1 MTTTVDDAPRV
12 VEFPALKDAQGK
24 LDAKRAALKGVFD
37 EAGDNF
43 DMAKVKSIS
52 GDSNTKVAAIRTMN
66 EEIDALKV
74 EVDKLLIVG
83 RAAAEA
89 KAYEGS
95 KESGTDTDDG
105 PETKGSR
112 RARFGDQVL
121 KSDAIKSYKPGMGI
135 GPQSRID
142 VEVKTLFSTSNG
154 WDPEDLRTGRL
165 AEYPTR
171 PAPRII
177 DIFPQTTTSM
187 STVLYM
193 EETVFVNNAAEV
205 AEAGAYPEMQLKVEE
220 KSSEVRKI
228 AAFLP
233 ITEETFADESRARAY
248 VENRLPFMLRQRV
261 DLQLLQGN
269 GTSPNLRGLENVS
282 GIQTQ
287 ALGADALTD
296 AVYKGLRKT
305 RDTGFAEPSHVLIQP
320 AKWEGVRLMRTA
332 DGLYIWGHPS
342 MVGPATIWGVPVMET
357 TAVSL
362 TKAVLG
368 DFTNHSE
375 VSTRRGIDMQIS
387 NSHGTFFAEG
397 VLAVRVDIRLA
408 VIFYRPLAFCV
419 VTGL

>member
-1 MTTTVDDAPRV
+1 MTTNVDDAPRV
-12 VEFPALKDAQGK
+12 VEFPALKEAQGK
-24 LDAKRAALKGVFD
+24 LDQRRSALKSVFD
-37 EAGDNF
+37 EAGPEF
-43 DMAKVKSIS
+43 DMGRVKSIS
-52 GDSNTKVAAIRTMN
+52 GDSTAKVAAIRTMN

-89 KAYEGS
+89 KAYEGA
-95 KESGTDTDDG
+95 KETGTESDR
-105 PETKGSR
+105 PEIKGGGR
-112 RARFGDQVL
+112 QRFGDQVL

-135 GPQSRID
+135 GPQSRIE

-177 DIFPQTTTSM
+177 DIFPQTTTTM

-205 AEAGAYPEMQLKVEE
+205 AESGAYPEMQLKVEE

-233 ITEETFADESRARAY
+233 ITEETFADEARARAY

-269 GTSPNLRGLENVS
+269 GTSPNLRGLENVV

-287 ALGADALTD
+287 ALGADPLTD
-296 AVYKGLRKT
+296 CIYKAMRKV

-320 AKWEGVRLMRTA
+320 SKWESVRLLRTA

-342 MVGPATIWGVPVMET
+342 QVGPATIWGVPVIET
-357 TAVSL
+357 TAVTS

-368 DFTNHSE
+368 DFTNHAE
-375 VSTRRGIDMQIS
+375 VSTRRGVDMQIS

-408 VIFYRPLAFCV
+408 AIFYRPAAFAAC
-419 VTGL
+419 TGL

>member
-12 VEFPALKDAQGK
+12 VEFPALKEAQGK
-24 LDAKRAALKGVFD
+24 LDQKRSALKSVFD
-37 EAGDNF
+37 EAGPDF
-43 DMAKVKSIS
+43 DMGRVKSIS
-52 GDSNTKVAAIRTMN
+52 GDSTAKVAAIRTMN

-89 KAYEGS
+89 KSYEGA
-95 KESGTDTDDG
+95 KETGTESDG
-105 PETKGSR
+105 PQTKGGGR
-112 RARFGDQVL
+112 QRFGDQVL

-177 DIFPQTTTSM
+177 DIFPQTTTTM

-233 ITEETFADESRARAY
+233 ITEETFADEARARAY

-269 GTSPNLRGLENVS
+269 GTSPNLRGLENVTNV
-282 GIQTQ
+282 QTQ
-287 ALGADALTD
+287 ALGSDPLTD
-296 AVYKGLRKT
+296 AIYKGMRKV
-305 RDTGFAEPSHVLIQP
+305 RETGFAEPSHVLIQP
-320 AKWEGVRLMRTA
+320 SKWESVRLLRTA
-332 DGLYIWGHPS
+332 DGIYIWGHPS
-342 MVGPATIWGVPVMET
+342 QVGPATIWGVPVIET
-357 TAVSL
+357 TAVTS
-362 TKAVLG
+362 TKAALG
-368 DFTNHSE
+368 DFTNHAE

-387 NSHGTFFAEG
+387 NSHGTYFTEG

-408 VIFYRPLAFCV
+408 AIFYRPLAFCV

>member
-1 MTTTVDDAPRV
+1 MTVTDDRPRI
-12 VEFPALKDAQGK
+12 VEFPALKEAQGK
-24 LDAKRAALKGVFD
+24 LDAKRDQLASVLR
-37 EAGDNF
+37 EAGDNY
-43 DMAKVKSIS
+43 DMGQVKSLEGDSKAKVDQIKAW
-52 GDSNTKVAAIRTMN
+52 NA
-66 EEIDALKV
+66 EIDDLKKK
-74 EVDKLLIVG
+74 VDEHLVVAK
-83 RAAAEA
+83 AAWEA
-89 KAYEGS
+89 KEHGAAREAGAPS
-95 KESGTDTDDG
+95 EDTDG
-105 PETKGSR
+105 PQTKGR
-112 RARFGDQVL
+112 QRFGDQVL

-165 AEYPTR
+165 AEYATR

-177 DIFPQTTTSM
+177 DIFPQTTTTM

-287 ALGADALTD
+287 ALGSDPVPDAI
-296 AVYKGLRKT
+296 YKCMRKV
-305 RDTGFAEPSHVLIQP
+305 RDDGFAEPSHVLIQP
-320 AKWEGVRLMRTA
+320 VKWEGVRLLRTA

-342 MVGPATIWGVPVMET
+342 MVGPATIWGIPVIET
-357 TAVSL
+357 TAVTS
-362 TKAVLG
+362 TKAALG
-368 DFTNHSE
+368 DFTNHAE

-387 NSHGTFFAEG
+387 NSHGTFFTEG

-408 VIFYRPLAFCV
+408 AIFYRPKAFGVC
-419 VTGL
+419 TGL